1 MIPVIKVGCGR
12 YYLVL
17 ADEDYLVR
25 FQPKDAHTAVTQT
38 GIQPDGTVGQ
48 ILETVFII
56 NSDPTKQDC

>member
-25 FQPKDAHTAVTQT
+25 SQPKDAHTAVTQT
-38 GIQPDGTVGQ
+38 GIQPDHTIRNT
-48 ILETVFII
+48 ILYVH
-56 NSDPTKQDC
+56 NSDVSEVMRC